1 MKNKINYDIKQIVD
15 VMVHRVV
22 THLIKA
28 EKLPLLKI
36 SSSSGMKLVAI
47 LCKSTPKWPDI
58 KKNLS
63 ISYKHTHIYA

>member
-36 SSSSGMKLVAI
+36 SSSSRMTLVAI